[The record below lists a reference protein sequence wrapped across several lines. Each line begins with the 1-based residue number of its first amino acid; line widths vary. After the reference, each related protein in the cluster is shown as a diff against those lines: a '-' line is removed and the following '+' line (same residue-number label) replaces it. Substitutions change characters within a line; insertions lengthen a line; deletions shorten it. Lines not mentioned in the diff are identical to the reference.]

1 MNLLFCFMK
10 TDSCPPTR
18 PECSGN
24 YTAHDKML
32 FTLVAPLVL
41 LAIVLAFAIVRTAI
55 NANLARRHHPPDSEV
70 SWHEEFV
77 AREHQAAKK
86 ATATAT
92 SVFVMASIFFFRS
105 CLKPFKCEDDG
116 SGAQYMVSNPEVE
129 CGDNDEHNELRRLGH
144 LGIGLYLLVYF
155 ALTACLL
162 WATKL
167 CKDGHFDRLGKLGYL
182 SFLSDKYEPQ
192 YFFWESVILARK
204 IALMVAFFLF
214 EGQESWLLATAIVGI
229 ALLAHAAARPFEA
242 PLTDVT
248 ELFSLVANLVLLV
261 SVPVYSVLQADSTA
275 PGRVGGVTR
284 FLEWL
289 ALLLIVAVCAVSM
302 CKCSN
307 ARLTC
312 AASLLT
318 PPRHIDT
325 DAQLHIFKV
334 VAADDDDAKGDPDD
348 GADLGGRSERVDESH
363 SSYKQRMLRQRIEQ
377 ILAEA
382 EVAKQQLASYRAY
395 QQRELDEVRQATAEL
410 NRLQLPE

>member
-129 CGDNDEHNELRRLGH
+129 CGDNDEHASLRWLGY
-144 LGIGLYLLVYF
+144 LGIVLYLLVYF

-312 AASLLT
+312 AASDAT
-318 PPRHIDT
+318 PHRHRCS
-325 DAQLHIFKV
+325 
-334 VAADDDDAKGDPDD
+334 AAYFQ
-348 GADLGGRSERVDESH
+348 GRGRG
-363 SSYKQRMLRQRIEQ
+363 RRRRQGRPG
-377 ILAEA
+377 
-382 EVAKQQLASYRAY
+382 RW
-395 QQRELDEVRQATAEL
+395 RR
-410 NRLQLPE
+410 PG

>member
-70 SWHEEFV
+70 SWYEEFV

-144 LGIGLYLLVYF
+144 LGIRLYLLVYF

-261 SVPVYSVLQADSTA
+261 SVPVYSVLQADNTA

-318 PPRHIDT
+318 PRHIDT

-334 VAADDDDAKGDPDD
+334 VAADDDDAKGDPD
-348 GADLGGRSERVDESH
+348 GAADLGGRSERVDESH

-377 ILAEA
+377 IQAE
-382 EVAKQQLASYRAY
+382 EKVAQQQLASYRAY
-395 QQRELDEVRQATAEL
+395 QQRELEEVR
-410 NRLQLPE
+410 PCVV

>member
-1 MNLLFCFMK
+1 MNSLFCFMK

-167 CKDGHFDRLGKLGYL
+167 CKDGHFDRLGRLGYL

-229 ALLAHAAARPFEA
+229 ALLAHTAARPFEA

-248 ELFSLVANLVLLV
+248 ELFSLVANLVLLA
-261 SVPVYSVLQADSTA
+261 SVPVYSVLQADNTA

-318 PPRHIDT
+318 PRHIDT

-348 GADLGGRSERVDESH
+348 AADLGGRSERVDESH

>member
-144 LGIGLYLLVYF
+144 LGIRLYLLVYF

-162 WATKL
+162 YATKL

-229 ALLAHAAARPFEA
+229 ALLAHTAARPFEA

-261 SVPVYSVLQADSTA
+261 SVPVYSVLQADNTA

-302 CKCSN
+302 CKFYIFLCV
-307 ARLTC
+307 TC
-312 AASLLT
+312 AASADKT
-318 PPRHIDT
+318 PYRHRCS
-325 DAQLHIFKV
+325 
-334 VAADDDDAKGDPDD
+334 AAYPQGC
-348 GADLGGRSERVDESH
+348 GGRRRCQGRLGRCRRPGPP
-363 SSYKQRMLRQRIEQ
+363 QRARR
-377 ILAEA
+377 
-382 EVAKQQLASYRAY
+382 
-395 QQRELDEVRQATAEL
+395 REPL
-410 NRLQLPE
+410 RLQAAHASAAH